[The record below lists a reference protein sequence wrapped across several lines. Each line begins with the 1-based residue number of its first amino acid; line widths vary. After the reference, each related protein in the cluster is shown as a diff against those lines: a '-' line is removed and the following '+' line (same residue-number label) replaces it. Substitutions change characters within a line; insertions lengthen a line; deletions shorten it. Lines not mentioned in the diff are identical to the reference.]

1 MIGRVYESQNPP
13 TTHQLVSPLLGGRN
27 PSTVHCPRF
36 LGSEGFH
43 EIKVLQPEFCRDA
56 LRRKFVRHGGPVL
69 HVDASSAPRTT
80 HRVWDQAATIDFIKP
95 GTGRVTATFT
105 LDLEEIERLR
115 HISLDGKAHRPIY
128 TVDIIDETGA
138 LVARA
143 HKTLYI
149 RQKSR
154 SE

>member
-1 MIGRVYESQNPP
+1 MKAKTLQRLINWYPPYLGAGIRAQYIAPDFLEVRVSMKLRFYNRNFVGTHFGGSLYAMVDPFFMLMLLQHIG
-13 TTHQLVSPLLGGRN
+13 
-27 PSTVHCPRF
+27 
-36 LGSEGFH
+36 
-43 EIKVLQPEFCRDA
+43 
-56 LRRKFVRHGGPVL
+56 
-69 HVDASSAPRTT
+69 TT

-115 HISLDGKAHRPIY
+115 HISQDGKAHRPIY

-149 RQKSR
+149 RQKSL